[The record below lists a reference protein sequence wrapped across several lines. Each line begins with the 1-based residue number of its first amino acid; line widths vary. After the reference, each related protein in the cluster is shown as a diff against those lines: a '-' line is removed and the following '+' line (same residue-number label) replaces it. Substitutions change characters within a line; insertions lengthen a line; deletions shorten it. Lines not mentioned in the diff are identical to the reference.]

1 MNIFISGGSSGIG
14 FYLVKKFLSEGHKI
28 FTTYKSNKSKKKLA
42 KISEEYKNNFNS
54 LKINFSNINEVKK
67 LPKKIN
73 SFFNYKVDLVINNA
87 GSYGEISLTTNSNI
101 NNWISSINSNLISHY
116 IICSKLSKLLIK
128 KRRKTTFI
136 NISGG
141 GAVRPMRFL
150 SSYCASK
157 SALVRITEVI
167 AIELKKSNLRFYA
180 LAPGLVNSKIH
191 YKFLSN
197 KFTKNTQERSDFS
210 KALKIKNNNLEKIYS
225 TIVFLFKKR
234 PLNINGKLISAQF
247 DNIEKISKNK
257 ISKNLFS
264 LRRIDN
270 FFFLEKNKKFK

>member
-14 FYLVKKFLSEGHKI
+14 FYLVKKFLLDGHKI
-28 FTTYKSNKSKKKLA
+28 FTTYKSNKSKKKLV
-42 KISEEYKNNFNS
+42 KINKDYKKNIKS

-116 IICSKLSKLLIK
+116 IICSKLSKSLIK
-128 KRRKTTFI
+128 NKRKTTFI

-157 SALVRITEVI
+157 SALVRITEVM
-167 AIELKKSNLRFYA
+167 AIELKKSNFRFYA
-180 LAPGLVNSKIH
+180 LAPGLVNTKIH
-191 YKFLSN
+191 SKFLSN
-197 KFTKNTQERSDFS
+197 KFTKSTQEHSDFS
-210 KALKIKNNNLEKIYS
+210 KALNINNNNLEKIYS

-234 PLNINGKLISAQF
+234 PFNINGKLISAQF